1 VSLSKITVVIDDG
14 QSEVPAK
21 CYRWRDAEDTDI
33 FYALTISF
41 IQVHIHFPHIGKMQL
56 FVAGKLAP
64 ALGRSWRSL
73 RSFDCDSTVWDKIA
87 ASLHSTAPT
96 GPRK

>member
-14 QSEVPAK
+14 QSRVPAK

-41 IQVHIHFPHIGKMQL
+41 IQVHIHFPHIGKNPL
-56 FVAGKLAP
+56 L
-64 ALGRSWRSL
+64 
-73 RSFDCDSTVWDKIA
+73 
-87 ASLHSTAPT
+87 
-96 GPRK
+96 